1 MDPVVD
7 SVVPKLERRITQI
20 VAQERPPGLA
30 IGIVRDQELV
40 WQRGF
45 GLAEIASNRPVNQHT
60 LFLVASISKTFTA
73 TAIMQLRDEGK
84 LRLDDPIVRFIPEF
98 SAVPNRFG
106 SIEDVTLLR
115 LLTHRS
121 GLVGESPTAHWST
134 TRFPTREEVLAT
146 IPKLQ
151 IAIEPDSAFKY
162 SNLGFALLGEVIA
175 RVSGR
180 SFADYVR
187 SEILTPLGMDSSAF
201 ELTPAVRGLMA
212 TGYLPHPYDDVANVA
227 QVPETFGGYAAAAGL
242 RSSVADLA
250 KWISLQ
256 FRTKAPKREGSQV
269 LRGESLS
276 AMHRV
281 RWVESDWSIGYAL
294 TWWATRM
301 RENIYH
307 HHSGGDHGFLTFAAF
322 SKPHRI
328 GIIALSNATGHL
340 ATAKVTFEGLEMLV
354 AAASETDM
362 PPTSKSVATP
372 SEFKRYLGGYTAV
385 HFGGELRIEFRNGA
399 LVLAVAPTPG
409 IPQLPAAPLIAT
421 PEPHIFTV
429 SKGRPAGEQLVFELS
444 DSDEVTGFSMGEL
457 KYLRRRW

>member
-7 SVVPKLERRITQI
+7 SVVPKLQRRIAQI

-40 WQRGF
+40 WQQGF
-45 GLAEIASNRPVNQHT
+45 GLADIASGRPVDQHT

-73 TAIMQLRDEGK
+73 TAIMQLRDERK

-98 SAVPNRFG
+98 SAVPNLFG

-180 SFADYVR
+180 SFTEYVR

-201 ELTPAVRGLMA
+201 ELTPAIAR
-212 TGYLPHPYDDVANVA
+212 
-227 QVPETFGGYAAAAGL
+227 
-242 RSSVADLA
+242 AD
-250 KWISLQ
+250 
-256 FRTKAPKREGSQV
+256 
-269 LRGESLS
+269 
-276 AMHRV
+276 
-281 RWVESDWSIGYAL
+281 
-294 TWWATRM
+294 
-301 RENIYH
+301 
-307 HHSGGDHGFLTFAAF
+307 GD
-322 SKPHRI
+322 R
-328 GIIALSNATGHL
+328 
-340 ATAKVTFEGLEMLV
+340 
-354 AAASETDM
+354 
-362 PPTSKSVATP
+362 
-372 SEFKRYLGGYTAV
+372 
-385 HFGGELRIEFRNGA
+385 
-399 LVLAVAPTPG
+399 
-409 IPQLPAAPLIAT
+409 LPAA
-421 PEPHIFTV
+421 
-429 SKGRPAGEQLVFELS
+429 S
-444 DSDEVTGFSMGEL
+444 
-457 KYLRRRW
+457 LR

>member
-1 MDPVVD
+1 VDPVVD
-7 SVVPKLERRITQI
+7 SVVPKLQHRIAQI

-30 IGIVRDQELV
+30 IGIVRDQGLV
-40 WQRGF
+40 WQQGF
-45 GLAEIASNRPVNQHT
+45 GLADIASARPVDQHT

-73 TAIMQLRDEGK
+73 TAIMQLRDERK

-98 SAVPNRFG
+98 SAVPNPFG

-121 GLVGESPTAHWST
+121 GLIGESPTAHWST

-180 SFADYVR
+180 SFTDYVR

-201 ELTPAVRGLMA
+201 ELTPGSRELMA

-242 RSSVADLA
+242 RSSLADLA

-256 FRTKAPKREGSQV
+256 FRTKAPRREGNQV
-269 LRGESLS
+269 LSGESLS

-281 RWVESDWSIGYAL
+281 RWVEADWSIGYAL

-328 GIIALSNATGHL
+328 GIIALSNGTGHF
-340 ATAKVTFEGLEMLV
+340 ATARIAFDGLEMLV
-354 AAASETDM
+354 AAASEADM
-362 PPTSKSVATP
+362 PPPAKSVATP
-372 SEFKRYLGGYTAV
+372 PEFKPYLGGYTAV

-399 LVLAVAPTPG
+399 LVLSMRPAPGMP
-409 IPQLPAAPLIAT
+409 PPPAAPLIAT
-421 PEPHIFTV
+421 CEPHIFTV
-429 SKGRPAGEQLVFELS
+429 SKGRSAGEPIVFELS
-444 DSDEVTGFSMGEL
+444 DSGEATGFSLGEL
-457 KYLRRRW
+457 KYLKHPQ